1 MSDEVQQPPIP
12 DEQPLEQ
19 QQLTL
24 DPSMTD
30 SFAQDQDDSG
40 PPPMTNSSSVGVVGN
55 EPDPDPDLDQ
65 SAADQEAAETSW
77 GTRFQFQS
85 PPNN

>member
-1 MSDEVQQPPIP
+1 MP

-30 SFAQDQDDSG
+30 SFVQDQDDTG

-65 SAADQEAAETSW
+65 SADDQEAAETSW